1 MIIFEKIRWQN
12 LLSTG
17 NDFTEINFTQH
28 KTNLIIG
35 KNGNGKSTILDALTF
50 VLFNKPFRNI
60 NKPQL
65 INTITKKN
73 CLVEIEFS
81 TRNNS
86 YLIRRGMK
94 PSIFE
99 IYINGKLRNQD
110 SSSDEYQKYL
120 EETILKIDFAAF
132 CQIVVFGSASYEP
145 FMQLTTP
152 KRRELVEEFLSLK
165 QFTTMNAILK
175 TKISQNT
182 QKLSDV
188 ERDLRTNI
196 EKQQLLKTFIE
207 KQSKDISNQL
217 SLIDSKIS
225 INLGIINEHKNKIAQ
240 LRKHLKEKV
249 NDVLNKSEINKKI
262 EKINSIDAE
271 LKHNKSMLTKENS
284 FLEHEKNCPTCKQ
297 PIDIQFK
304 CDKIEQNSKKL
315 EQIQL
320 GFDKLRSMITDI
332 KSQQETLLKQEQE
345 IQSIKNDITKY
356 EISISS
362 LESVNRDLEKQKTT
376 EIVDTSD
383 SQDKLNVLLGE
394 EVQLKI
400 RKSEYAKLKTT
411 YSHVQNLLKDT
422 GIKASIIKQ
431 YIPLINK
438 IFNSYLSNMN
448 AFFNF
453 EIDEN
458 FKETIKSR
466 YRDTFSYNSFSEG
479 EKFRID
485 LASILT
491 WREIVKRRNA
501 FDCNIMVMD
510 EIMDSSLD
518 LDGMEDFMKILLA
531 LTKTV
536 NVFLISHK
544 TDVTADRFENVILF
558 EKKKNFS
565 RMRKL

>member
-12 LLSTG
+12 FLSTG
-17 NDFTEINFTQH
+17 NEFTEIDFTKH

-35 KNGNGKSTILDALTF
+35 KNGHGKSTLLCALTF
-50 VLFNKPFRNI
+50 VLFNKPFRDV

-73 CLVEIEFS
+73 CLVEIDFS
-81 TRNNS
+81 TKNNS
-86 YLIRRGMK
+86 YMIRRGMK
-94 PSIFE
+94 PNIFE

-120 EETILKIDFAAF
+120 EETILKIDYGAF
-132 CQIVVFGSASYEP
+132 CQIVVFGSAAYEP

-175 TKISQNT
+175 TKVAQNT

-188 ERDLRTNI
+188 ERDLKTNI

-207 KQSKDISNQL
+207 KQSSDISNQIQ
-217 SLIDSKIS
+217 LIDSKIK
-225 INLGIINEHKNKIAQ
+225 INQNIINEHKGKIISLREQ
-240 LRKHLKEKV
+240 LLNKV
-249 NDVLNKSEINKKI
+249 NDVLDKSSINKKI
-262 EKINSIDAE
+262 EKINKVDAE
-271 LKHNKSMLTKENS
+271 LKLNKNLLTKENN

-315 EQIQL
+315 EQINL
-320 GFDKLRSMITDI
+320 GFDKLKMMVDEI
-332 KSQQETLLKQEQE
+332 KIQQQTLLKQEQE
-345 IQSIKNDITKY
+345 IQSLKADITKY

-362 LESVNRDLEKQKTT
+362 LESVNKDLEKQKTT

-383 SQDKLNVLLGE
+383 SQDKLNVLLDE

-518 LDGMEDFMKILLA
+518 LDGMEDFMKILLS